1 MMDHEILTLF
11 SLEEFTDL
19 SHGMTA
25 RSTTSKRKVDHPLTG
40 WEDTNQPH
48 LDTEK
53 RSHSLLGT
61 AIALQTPKPI
71 NSKDFLNHATIHIV
85 R

>member
-1 MMDHEILTLF
+1 MMDHEILMLF

-25 RSTTSKRKVDHPLTG
+25 KSKRKVDIPKDEN
-40 WEDTNQPH
+40 WEDTNQQTRH
-48 LDTEK
+48 GEAIASSK
-53 RSHSLLGT
+53 N

>member
-25 RSTTSKRKVDHPLTG
+25 RSTKSKRKVDHPTSH
-40 WEDTNQPH
+40 WEDTNQQTRH
-48 LDTEK
+48 AE
-53 RSHSLLGT
+53 RQSLSLVKN
-61 AIALQTPKPI
+61 AIALQT
-71 NSKDFLNHATIHIV
+71 SKTLTIKDN
-85 R
+85 

>member
-25 RSTTSKRKVDHPLTG
+25 KSTKSKRRADIPKDEN
-40 WEDTNQPH
+40 WEVTNQQTRH
-48 LDTEK
+48 AE
-53 RSHSLLGT
+53 RQSLSLVKN
-61 AIALQTPKPI
+61 AIALQT
-71 NSKDFLNHATIHIV
+71 SKTLTIKDN
-85 R
+85 